1 MSKATAVY
9 LLSTVAAS
17 ASAKLLTPQDA
28 SSSTLAAAG
37 ITLHRDHSPGA
48 VRCEELLVPMDDAGA
63 KFLTDE
69 FHVKGFAVGPCPPA
83 YNAFNKRER
92 DYLGFQDVE
101 YRQYMIKDV
110 GATEVLTLVR
120 DHVVDTSD
128 TTNDD
133 HPDWFKFVHNYDNTH
148 LSRFN
153 MWSRAFQKIYATAD
167 EMREQFMKWAESDKI
182 IRTTNEAGLS
192 YTFGHNQFSD
202 MTKAEFKEY
211 IGGGFREQER
221 NTYLRREKRYNLDL
235 LNPDVQAKALSGGSV
250 DWTKQGAV
258 TGVKNQERCG
268 SCWSF
273 STTGAIEGA
282 YAIQS
287 GTLTSLSEQQLVSC
301 DKGSHGCNGGLM
313 DQAFTWVK
321 SNGGICSERDYPYR
335 AVDGACRRGCEKRVK
350 ISGYQDV
357 PNSMSALM
365 TAISGQPVAVAINAP
380 PIQHYHSGVFSGF
393 CGPKPLD
400 HGVLAVGYG
409 NDGGNDYWKIKN
421 SWYGITF
428 ILFFSVCG

>member
-37 ITLHRDHSPGA
+37 ITLHRDHAPGA

-83 YNAFNKRER
+83 YNALSKRDR
-92 DYLGFQDVE
+92 DFLGFRDVE
-101 YRQYMIKDV
+101 YRQYMVEDV
-110 GATEVLTLVR
+110 GAAEALTLVR

-153 MWSRAFQKIYATAD
+153 MWSRAFQKTYATAD

-211 IGGGFREQER
+211 IGGGFKKKER
-221 NTYLRREKRYNLDL
+221 DSYLRREKHYNLDL
-235 LNPDVQAKALSGGSV
+235 LKPEVQEKALSGGSV
-250 DWTKQGAV
+250 DWTMEGAV
-258 TGVKNQERCG
+258 TRVKDQG
-268 SCWSF
+268 SCGEEF
-273 STTGAIEGA
+273 LCFFYIYLFFE
-282 YAIQS
+282 
-287 GTLTSLSEQQLVSC
+287 LTNPLLSLSLSLSPSVCVFCPSCSCRIMLVVF
-301 DKGSHGCNGGLM
+301 DDRSHR
-313 DQAFTWVK
+313 
-321 SNGGICSERDYPYR
+321 GGICCSWRHTYLALR
-335 AVDGACRRGCEKRVK
+335 AATRIMRLWSRGVRRRTNG
-350 ISGYQDV
+350 
-357 PNSMSALM
+357 P
-365 TAISGQPVAVAINAP
+365 
-380 PIQHYHSGVFSGF
+380 GV
-393 CGPKPLD
+393 
-400 HGVLAVGYG
+400 
-409 NDGGNDYWKIKN
+409 
-421 SWYGITF
+421 
-428 ILFFSVCG
+428 

>member
-37 ITLHRDHSPGA
+37 ITLHRDHAPGA

-83 YNAFNKRER
+83 YNAFSKRER
-92 DYLGFQDVE
+92 DYLGFRDVE
-101 YRQYMIKDV
+101 YRQFMVKDV
-110 GATEVLTLVR
+110 GAAEVVTLVR

-211 IGGGFREQER
+211 IGGGFKKKER
-221 NTYLRREKRYNLDL
+221 DSYLRREKHYNFDL
-235 LNPDVQAKALSGGSV
+235 LKPEVQDPLMAHYLRIVDLVRRFFGEWRDKDERALFSARAHILLEAMMWWPVWSIRYSVLDFPRIEERLFDVLAHGLPARR
-250 DWTKQGAV
+250 GA
-258 TGVKNQERCG
+258 
-268 SCWSF
+268 F
-273 STTGAIEGA
+273 DP
-282 YAIQS
+282 
-287 GTLTSLSEQQLVSC
+287 QQLV
-301 DKGSHGCNGGLM
+301 GNWRTPEEEE
-313 DQAFTWVK
+313 A
-321 SNGGICSERDYPYR
+321 
-335 AVDGACRRGCEKRVK
+335 
-350 ISGYQDV
+350 
-357 PNSMSALM
+357 
-365 TAISGQPVAVAINAP
+365 GQN
-380 PIQHYHSGVFSGF
+380 
-393 CGPKPLD
+393 
-400 HGVLAVGYG
+400 
-409 NDGGNDYWKIKN
+409 
-421 SWYGITF
+421 
-428 ILFFSVCG
+428 